1 MCRSPVSLGFFLV
14 LANRRLEWERRSRE
28 RRTRRGA
35 EQVGDKEEE
44 RIPRSPLKE
53 SPWARVP
60 LIIIRSNSS
69 LGREK
74 EEKRQRDEKGK
85 GGSGRSGEYRVCGST
100 GSELTGV

>member
-1 MCRSPVSLGFFLV
+1 MK
-14 LANRRLEWERRSRE
+14 ERG
-28 RRTRRGA
+28 TRRGA
-35 EQVGDKEEE
+35 EQAGDKEEE

-74 EEKRQRDEKGK
+74 EERRQRDEKG
-85 GGSGRSGEYRVCGST
+85 GGARRAGGAENIESAVRQGWS
-100 GSELTGV
+100 